1 MQFPAIVDAAAD
13 GKRFVVTL
21 YGKDRCAI
29 VSIEDL
35 QKLEQLKQEPAKR
48 RK

>member
-21 YGKDRCAI
+21 YGRDRCAI
-29 VSIEDL
+29 VSMEDL
-35 QKLEQLKQEPAKR
+35 QRLVELKQEPAKR